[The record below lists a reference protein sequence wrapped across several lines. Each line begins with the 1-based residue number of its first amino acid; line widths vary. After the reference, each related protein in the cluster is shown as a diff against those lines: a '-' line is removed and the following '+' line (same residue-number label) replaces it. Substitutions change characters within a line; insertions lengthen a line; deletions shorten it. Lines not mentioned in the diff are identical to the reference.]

1 MSTVWQRRCAS
12 LRAACAALHVPTSSS
27 QHQLQLGTLQ
37 IGPPNQRHKK
47 STSAVG
53 SAVLSLPPHDA
64 ITATGH
70 LAARA
75 SSTRRWPLLL
85 LLLLLLL
92 RHPHS
97 THQPLLVP
105 PPLLR
110 HPHSTRQQPQPLLAQ
125 LQRHPRSSSPLRN
138 HHHHHRHTSSRPLP
152 MAPPSLPSPPTQDH
166 RTTLM
171 GTSRNAV
178 ARLLRC

>member
-12 LRAACAALHVPTSSS
+12 LRAACAALHDPTSS
-27 QHQLQLGTLQ
+27 QHQLQLGTLH

-64 ITATGH
+64 ITATVH

-92 RHPHS
+92 LRHPQS

-110 HPHSTRQQPQPLLAQ
+110 HTLSPHQQSQPLLSP

-138 HHHHHRHTSSRPLP
+138 HHRPRHTWSRPLP

-178 ARLLRC
+178 ARLLSC

>member
-12 LRAACAALHVPTSSS
+12 LRAACAALHGQTSS
-27 QHQLQLGTLQ
+27 QHQLQLGTLH

-47 STSAVG
+47 STSPVG
-53 SAVLSLPPHDA
+53 SVVLSLPLHDA

-75 SSTRRWPLLL
+75 SSTRRWPLPLL

-92 RHPHS
+92 RHPQS

-110 HPHSTRQQPQPLLAQ
+110 HTHSPHQQPQPLLAP

-138 HHHHHRHTSSRPLP
+138 HHRPRHTSSRPLP

-178 ARLLRC
+178 ARLLSC